1 MNLSNLNQARELKSK
16 LDKVQKELGTITVEA
31 SAGRGAVKV
40 TADGQQRLK
49 SIVISPDI
57 MNPEKPAH
65 LEELVLKAVN
75 DALGKSQKAAAKQL
89 KGLTGGLKIPF
100 SP

>member
-16 LDKVQKELGTITVEA
+16 LDMVQKELGNITVKA
-31 SAGRGAVKV
+31 NAGRGAVKV

-49 SIVISPDI
+49 SIVISPEAMD
-57 MNPEKPAH
+57 PEKPQK

-75 DALGKSQKAAAKQL
+75 EALGKSQKAATKQL
-89 KGLTGGLKIPF
+89 KGLTGGLRIPGLF
-100 SP
+100 